1 MTIDDFIAMTRRI
14 IAKDGFEEYLPTL
27 MLPQRRHVTVLEGLP
42 LGSRH
47 LRTPHPV
54 AENSVWTFV

>member
-1 MTIDDFIAMTRRI
+1 MTRRI